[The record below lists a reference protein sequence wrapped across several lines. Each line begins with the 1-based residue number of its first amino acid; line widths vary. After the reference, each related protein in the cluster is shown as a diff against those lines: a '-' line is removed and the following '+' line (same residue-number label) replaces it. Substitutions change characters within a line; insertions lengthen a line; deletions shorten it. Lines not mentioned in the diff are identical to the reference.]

1 MSRTVKDF
9 MYNGS
14 IEPLWYATEQCLRA
28 NKFQPAIV
36 NGEQIFQ
43 RGNGFFLAP
52 KFLKITFFQ
61 GGIRVEAWMKY
72 AIVPGAFVGEIGL
85 DRFGI
90 SIPRAQLKKTV
101 AQIEALCMQFGARP
115 LQDGMMFQLPPNV
128 SAQETLR
135 R

>member
-1 MSRTVKDF
+1 MPRTVKDF

-14 IEPLWYATEQCLRA
+14 IEPLRNATEQYLRS
-28 NKFQPAIV
+28 NQFQSAIV
-36 NGEQIFQ
+36 NGEQVFQ
-43 RGNGFFLAP
+43 KGNGFFLAP

-85 DRFGI
+85 DTFGL

-101 AQIEALCMQFGARP
+101 AQIEALCMQFGAQP
-115 LQDGMMFQLPPNV
+115 LQDGMRFQLPPNI